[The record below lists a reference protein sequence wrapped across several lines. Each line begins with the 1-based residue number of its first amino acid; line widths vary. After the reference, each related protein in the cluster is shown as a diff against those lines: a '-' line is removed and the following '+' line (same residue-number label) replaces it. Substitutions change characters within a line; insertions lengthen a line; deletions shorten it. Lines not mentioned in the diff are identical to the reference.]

1 MKLKEFIK
9 ELENIASSINNP
21 EGVEVTMADYIP
33 VVKPIYK
40 KNTVFITDIDPET
53 SEE

>member
-9 ELENIASSINNP
+9 GLENIAGNLDNP
-21 EGVEVTMADYIP
+21 DKVEVTMADYIP

-40 KNTVFITDIDPET
+40 NNTVFITDIDPET

>member
-1 MKLKEFIK
+1 MKLKKLIK
-9 ELENIASSINNP
+9 ELENIANSIDNP
-21 EGVEVTMADYIP
+21 DRVEVTMADYIP

-40 KNTVFITDIDPET
+40 HNIVFITDIDPET